1 MEVMMKAKELG
12 EALAASPVIKRL
24 KSAETALEK
33 DDRGMSLLEDQRL
46 LQMELIKTS
55 REKNAEVE
63 LKDIKDMLLDKQKEI
78 EEYPLTREYLQAKN
92 EFDDMMKNINDIITF
107 AVTGEA
113 CSPSKCSSCGGGCSS
128 HQ

>member
-1 MEVMMKAKELG
+1 MDVMIKAKELG
-12 EALAASPVIKRL
+12 EALASSPVIKRL
-24 KSAETALEK
+24 KSAETALEN

-46 LQMELIKTS
+46 LQMELIKAS
-55 REKNAEVE
+55 RENNTEVE
-63 LKDIKDMLLDKQKEI
+63 MKDITDMLIEKQKEI
-78 EEYPLTREYLQAKN
+78 DEYPLTREYLEAKN
-92 EFDDMMKNINDIITF
+92 EFDDMMKNINNIITF